1 MDVHSHDR
9 LQVEANQRSLQK
21 QMASRHKQV
30 IGDLSD
36 QADNFRSANST
47 QDNETKLEL
56 YYIQSNLLPSL

>member
-1 MDVHSHDR
+1 
-9 LQVEANQRSLQK
+9 
-21 QMASRHKQV
+21 MASRHKQV